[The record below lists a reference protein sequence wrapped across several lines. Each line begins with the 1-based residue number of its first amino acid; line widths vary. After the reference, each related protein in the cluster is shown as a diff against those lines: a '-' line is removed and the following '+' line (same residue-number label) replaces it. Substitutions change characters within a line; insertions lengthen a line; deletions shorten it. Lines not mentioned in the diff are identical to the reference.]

1 MKDYFDKDIM
11 NPDDASA
18 HNMEETPE
26 ETIEETSEETDS
38 TYHYS
43 FRKNEPEIEYVEEVV
58 EEIIEDK
65 PQKKERK
72 KSKGNSSKVIKK
84 FAKVAAYGLVFGLV
98 AGAAFQGVNYG
109 LQKAGITSKDT
120 KQLATTQTVSTKSSA
135 GAQADLST
143 VSKNVLPS
151 IVSINGTF
159 QSRSRGFFGESS
171 QEAEGSGSGIIV
183 GKDKNNLY
191 IATNNHV
198 IEDALSLAVGF
209 CDDTTVEAEVKGADS
224 DADIAV
230 VTVKLSKIKSSTLN
244 AIKIITVGDSENLV
258 VGEQAVAIGNALGY
272 GQSVTG
278 GYISALNREVQLT
291 DKTMTLIQ
299 TDAAIN
305 PGNSGGALLN
315 SKGEL
320 VGINTV
326 KFSSEEVEGMG
337 YAIPINTAKPII
349 DSLINE
355 TTIPESKQAY
365 LGISGGDISD
375 DMAQAYGMPNG
386 IYVSEVAKNSPAQKA
401 GIQAGDV
408 IVEFDGSAV
417 STMDSLQNK
426 LSKKSS
432 GTKATV
438 KVKRQSQMGD
448 YKDVTLNVTLGSKS
462 DAPSN

>member
-11 NPDDASA
+11 NPDDPSV

-26 ETIEETSEETDS
+26 EMIKEPTEETDS

-43 FRKNEPEIEYVEEVV
+43 FRKDEPEIEYVEEVV
-58 EEIIEDK
+58 EEIIDDK
-65 PQKKERK
+65 PPKKERK

-98 AGAAFQGVNYG
+98 AGVAFQGVNYG
-109 LQKAGITSKDT
+109 LQKAGITSNDT

-159 QSRSRGFFGESS
+159 QSRSRGFFGEST

-198 IEDALSLAVGF
+198 VEDALSLAVGF
-209 CDDTTVEAEVKGADS
+209 CDDTTVEAEVKGTDS

-244 AIKIITVGDSENLV
+244 AIKIITMGDSENLV

-365 LGISGGDISD
+365 LGITGGDISD
-375 DMAQAYGMPNG
+375 DMADAYGMPNG

-438 KVKRQSQMGD
+438 KVKRQGQMGD
-448 YKDVTLNVTLGSKS
+448 YKDVTVNVTLGSKS